1 MNVKLRDISK
11 KQKLRELSPA
21 HKTVR
26 DTKGNSSEWRKII
39 LKEAQNY
46 VRINKRIRRDKFI
59 WILTVFSNNNCVVEF
74 IPCRNKIHK
83 NNHSKVG
90 KG

>member
-26 DTKGNSSEWRKII
+26 DTKGNSSE
-39 LKEAQNY
+39 
-46 VRINKRIRRDKFI
+46 
-59 WILTVFSNNNCVVEF
+59 
-74 IPCRNKIHK
+74 
-83 NNHSKVG
+83 
-90 KG
+90 